1 MPTHSSHIGNLP
13 YKSTCTNILYLHHVN
28 SCNLPHITSVYNIN
42 YRKKVLHLSQ
52 LKKLDGSLVVSL
64 FFIGGFSC
72 LFVHS
77 SSVNFGQ
84 YTSSFIMKQFIFYL
98 IGFMIMFGISLLD
111 IEQLKKIGWPF
122 YGLAVAL
129 TAGLIVA
136 PESIARTINEAK
148 SWYQIP
154 FLGSLQ
160 PSEFLKFAFLIVVS
174 KVIISHQEKN
184 GRPSYLADLWL
195 LVKIGLIVLP
205 PSLLVYKQPD
215 TGMVMLYMAMI
226 LPMILFSGIHR
237 KLLIVFTAIPLVLIS
252 IVVVL
257 YVRFN
262 DFFTEKILG
271 ALSGH
276 QVSRIYGWLQPYDY
290 IDSSFQV
297 RQGFLAIGSGEFIG
311 KGYLNNN
318 VYVPEKHT
326 DFIFSTIAEELGFA
340 GGAFVIALLFFV
352 IYRIVLITVEAKDP
366 FMTLMGAGISSLL
379 AFQITQN
386 IGMTLGLLP
395 VTGVTLPFLSY
406 GGSSLL
412 SNFMLMGIVMIIHK
426 SYKGYM
432 FKRED

>member
-1 MPTHSSHIGNLP
+1 ME
-13 YKSTCTNILYLHHVN
+13 
-28 SCNLPHITSVYNIN
+28 
-42 YRKKVLHLSQ
+42 VLHLTQ
-52 LKKLDGSLVVSL
+52 FKKLDWSLVISL
-64 FFIGGFSC
+64 LLLGAISC

-77 SSVNFGQ
+77 SSVNFEQ
-84 YTSSFIMKQFIFYL
+84 YSSSFIIKQFLFYI
-98 IGFMIMFGISLLD
+98 IGLTIMLGISLLD
-111 IEQLKKIGWPF
+111 IEQLKMIGWPF
-122 YGLAVAL
+122 YFLIVAL

-136 PESIARTINEAK
+136 PESIARTINQAK

-174 KVIISHQEKN
+174 KVIIAHQEKN
-184 GRPSYLADLWL
+184 VRPSYLADFWL
-195 LVKIGLIVLP
+195 LIKIGLIVIP
-205 PSLLVYKQPD
+205 PTLLVYRQPD

-226 LPMILFSGIHR
+226 LPMIFFSGIHR
-237 KLLIVFTAIPLVLIS
+237 KLLVVFTAVPLV
-252 IVVVL
+252 IVSTMVVL

-262 DFFTEKILG
+262 EFFTEKVLG

-276 QVSRIYGWLQPYDY
+276 QISRIYGWLQPYEY
-290 IDSSFQV
+290 TDSSFQV
-297 RQGFLAIGSGEFIG
+297 RQGFMAIGSGEFVG
-311 KGYLNNN
+311 KGYLHNN

-326 DFIFSTIAEELGFA
+326 DFIFSAIAEELGFI

-352 IYRIVLITVEAKDP
+352 IYRIVVITVVARDP

-386 IGMTLGLLP
+386 IGMTIGLLP

-412 SNFMLMGIVMIIHK
+412 SNFMLIGIVMIIHN

-432 FKRED
+432 FKVGD

>member
-1 MPTHSSHIGNLP
+1 M
-13 YKSTCTNILYLHHVN
+13 
-28 SCNLPHITSVYNIN
+28 
-42 YRKKVLHLSQ
+42 SQ
-52 LKKLDGSLVVSL
+52 LKRLDGSLVVSFL
-64 FFIGGFSC
+64 LLGGVSC

-77 SSVNFGQ
+77 SSVNFEQ
-84 YTSSFIMKQFIFYL
+84 YSSSFIIKQFIFYL
-98 IGFMIMFGISLLD
+98 IGLIIMFGISLLD

-122 YGLAVAL
+122 YGLIVAL

-174 KVIISHQEKN
+174 KVIIAHQEKN
-184 GRPSYLADLWL
+184 VRPSYLADLWL
-195 LVKIGLIVLP
+195 LVKIGLIILP
-205 PSLLVYKQPD
+205 PTLLVYKQPD

-226 LPMILFSGIHR
+226 LPMLFFSGIQR
-237 KLLIVFTAIPLVLIS
+237 KLLAVFTAIPLVIIS
-252 IVVVL
+252 TVVVL
-257 YVRFN
+257 FVRFN
-262 DFFTEKILG
+262 DFFTVKILG

-276 QVSRIYGWLQPYDY
+276 QISRIYGWLQPYEY
-290 IDSSFQV
+290 TDSSYQV
-297 RQGFLAIGSGEFIG
+297 RQGFLAIGSGEFVG
-311 KGYLNNN
+311 KGYLNNDI
-318 VYVPEKHT
+318 YVPEKHT
-326 DFIFSTIAEELGFA
+326 DFIFSAIAEELGFV
-340 GGAFVIALLFFV
+340 GGALVITLLFFV
-352 IYRIVLITVEAKDP
+352 IYRIVLITVEARDP

-386 IGMTLGLLP
+386 IGMTIGLLP

-432 FKRED
+432 FKVEN